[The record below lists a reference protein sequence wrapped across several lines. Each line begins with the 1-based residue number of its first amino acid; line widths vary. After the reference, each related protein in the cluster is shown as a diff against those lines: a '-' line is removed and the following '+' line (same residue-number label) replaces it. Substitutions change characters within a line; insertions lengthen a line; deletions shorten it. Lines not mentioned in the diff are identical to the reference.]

1 MRTPDMDLI
10 EQAVFTSAETDRSAG
25 YQVVA
30 ASPGVSESDLREL
43 AVWGPSHDALLDTTP
58 NAVSVNFH
66 PLPSGAYCVSRT
78 TPAGFEYSGRRG
90 PRIYTQCLVVPP
102 KVLRRFANNPFSLM
116 RAALA
121 NGSLRLHDE
130 VPKQLEPLRLT
141 GRAKAVDTALL
152 GRLARSLGP
161 EWLASMTQIALAA
174 PAMAVVGGPP
184 AEHVICGLL
193 NCLPPQCRTDFP
205 FSTGLRFSSRRE
217 FRVVAFSDDRAEQR
231 RAQRLYDLTVL
242 HLGESPPSE
251 AKPIDSWPRFIH
263 RVLKTNRLAFLNSR
277 LSNQQLDVS
286 SEDLHILGLELLE
299 ELEAPVF
306 DGRALGAQAWSA
318 TPSPQGRAGS
328 HTASDRETSQADPAG
343 QEADAEPVEPVE
355 REAVEREAVAEGN
368 APRRSSSTETRPDF
382 SRAHEGHHRF
392 DKDDSPNTVR
402 CKVKPPS
409 KSLEANCPETLEKL
423 ELLDDL
429 VYDAISGKTETLP
442 RLETLWPQLCQE
454 LDAELLAESREQYLR
469 YALSLW
475 EELSNPSISG
485 AEMAVHALDV
495 LCLLFNED

>member
-1 MRTPDMDLI
+1 MDLI
-10 EQAVFTSAETDRSAG
+10 EQAIFTSAETDRSAG

-30 ASPGVSESDLREL
+30 ASPGVSSADLREL
-43 AVWGPSHDALLDTTP
+43 AVWGPSHDALLDPTA

-78 TPAGFEYSGRRG
+78 TPAGSEYSGRRG
-90 PRIYTQCLVVPP
+90 PRVYTQCLVVPP
-102 KVLRRFANNPFSLM
+102 EVLRRFANNPFSLM

-121 NGSLRLHDE
+121 NGSLQLHDE

-161 EWLASMTQIALAA
+161 EWIASMTQIALAA
-174 PAMAVVGGPP
+174 PALAVVGGPP
-184 AEHVICGLL
+184 ADHVICGLI
-193 NCLPPQCRTDFP
+193 NCLPPRCRTDFP

-217 FRVVAFSDDRAEQR
+217 FRIVAFSDDRAEQR
-231 RAQRLYDLTVL
+231 RAQRLYNLTVL

-251 AKPIDSWPRFIH
+251 SEPIDSWPRFIH
-263 RVLKTNRLAFLNSR
+263 RVLKTNRLSFLNSR
-277 LSNQQLDVS
+277 LSDQQLDVGA
-286 SEDLHILGLELLE
+286 EDLHLLGLELLE
-299 ELEAPVF
+299 ELDAPAL
-306 DGRALGAQAWSA
+306 GSPALGAQAWSA
-318 TPSPQGRAGS
+318 KRSPRSPLGS
-328 HTASDRETSQADPAG
+328 PTASDGETSFDSSAETSQADPAG
-343 QEADAEPVEPVE
+343 QEADAEPVESVQPG
-355 REAVEREAVAEGN
+355 AVAERN
-368 APRRSSSTETRPDF
+368 DPEVFASTETRSDF
-382 SRAHEGHHRF
+382 SRPHEAHRRF
-392 DKDDSPNTVR
+392 EKNDSAETVR

-409 KSLEANCPETLEKL
+409 KSLEATCPAVLEKL

-429 VYDAISGKTETLP
+429 VYDAISGKAETLP
-442 RLETLWPQLCQE
+442 RLETLWPELCEE

-475 EELSNPSISG
+475 EESTNPNVSA
-485 AEMAVHALDV
+485 AEQAVHALDV